1 MKVTA
6 KLFATLGSH
15 TPPGRSGN
23 SFEQEIDSSTT
34 VEQLLRKWE
43 IPEDMPLIILVNAVH
58 ADRDQVL
65 NDGDILAVF
74 PPIAGG

>member
-15 TPPGRSGN
+15 TPPGLTGN
-23 SFEQEIDSSTT
+23 SFVQEIDSSTT

-58 ADRDQVL
+58 ADKDQVL